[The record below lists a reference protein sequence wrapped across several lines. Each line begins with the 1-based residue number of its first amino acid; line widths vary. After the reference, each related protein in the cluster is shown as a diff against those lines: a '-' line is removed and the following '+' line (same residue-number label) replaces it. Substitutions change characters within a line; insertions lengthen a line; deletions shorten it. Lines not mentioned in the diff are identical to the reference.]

1 LRHSAGYIGQIMS
14 SDPIN
19 RDGLTHRFWEKKPMA
34 KLSKREWEALCDG
47 CGKCCLNKIE
57 DEETGRVYLT
67 RVACRLFDDS
77 TCKCGQYKIRH
88 QFVPECIVLR
98 PDNIDEHAY
107 WMPRTCAYRLVW
119 QGKPLPNWH
128 PLVSGD
134 PETVHDAGVSMR
146 GRTVAEFE
154 VDEDDWEDHL
164 IEEPR

>member
-1 LRHSAGYIGQIMS
+1 MRNSAGYIGPVMS

-19 RDGLTHRFWEKKPMA
+19 RDGLAHRFWEKKPMA